1 MLIKNR
7 SFEEIKKFKSNNPT
21 IPLNELY
28 EKEIEMCRAN
38 FSKYNSTREIQIIL
52 LMI

>member
-7 SFEEIKKFKSNNPT
+7 RFEKIKKFKSNNPT
-21 IPLNELY
+21 IPLNELC
-28 EKEIEMCRAN
+28 EKEMEMCPAN
-38 FSKYNSTREIQIIL
+38 FSKYNSTPEIQIIL